1 MNSATYIKSR
11 VEDQIN
17 WMEGKSKWNQTRY
30 KNIKVMEIVAAAII
44 PLLAGYQPA
53 AEEQNRGT
61 LGIIIGL
68 LGVFIVILTSVRQ
81 LNKYQENWLTY
92 RTTLEALKAQKF
104 LFEASAPPYDDAAAF
119 PKFVMN
125 CESLLAKENES
136 WKTVWSKKEDEV
148 KIPPAAPQNPEIPDA
163 GATAKDTTAVEPPA
177 AEDTTA
183 DKPADVPAT
192 NATSTDITDNT
203 DAAVTADETD
213 ASAEKEK

>member
-1 MNSATYIKSR
+1 
-11 VEDQIN
+11 
-17 WMEGKSKWNQTRY
+17 
-30 KNIKVMEIVAAAII
+30 
-44 PLLAGYQPA
+44 
-53 AEEQNRGT
+53 
-61 LGIIIGL
+61 
-68 LGVFIVILTSVRQ
+68 
-81 LNKYQENWLTY
+81 
-92 RTTLEALKAQKF
+92 
-104 LFEASAPPYDDAAAF
+104 
-119 PKFVMN
+119 MN